1 MLFPF
6 PSPRPEPV
14 RVAVTGA
21 GVITALGVGW
31 DVNAEGFRTGR
42 TAFREVRGF
51 DVSRQRTRRAAE
63 LDLPLTLPS
72 TNLTA
77 RQEQR
82 LDRAARMLLIAAS
95 EAVTQ
100 SGWKTGC
107 EDVAVLLATTSAGM
121 MWGEDF
127 YRNGAAS
134 PARRQGQATRVTHYQ
149 PQRQVLDLMD
159 AFGFTGPSLVIANA
173 CASGSNALGAA
184 YERVRHGFV
193 RRVLVG
199 GYDALSQL
207 VFAGFDALQA
217 LSPSTCRPFDA
228 TRDGLTLGEGAA
240 VFTLEPLQ
248 DALDRGAPVLGEI
261 IGYGAATDRHHLT
274 QPHPGGDAALAS
286 MTAACA
292 QAGIGPGDVDYV
304 NAHGTGTPLNDA
316 AEAAALSRWIS
327 DIPRPPRVSSTKG
340 CIGHLL
346 GAAGAVEA
354 AICLMALRGQWL
366 PPGCGVALP
375 DPVCRFPLVRE
386 PVDAS
391 VRIALSNSFGF
402 GGANATLIFRR
413 YP

>member
-31 DVNAEGFRTGR
+31 DVNAEGFRSGR

-63 LDLPLTLPS
+63 LDLPFTLPS

-159 AFGFTGPSLVIANA
+159 AFGFAGPSLVIANA
-173 CASGSNALGAA
+173 CASGSNALGTA

-217 LSPSTCRPFDA
+217 LSPTTCRPFDA

-286 MTAACA
+286 MTSACA
-292 QAGIGPGDVDYV
+292 QGGIGPGDVDYV

-316 AEAAALSRWIS
+316 AEAAALSRWIG

-375 DPVCRFPLVRE
+375 DPACRFPLVRE

-391 VRIALSNSFGF
+391 VQVALSNSFGF
-402 GGANATLIFRR
+402 GGANATLIIRR